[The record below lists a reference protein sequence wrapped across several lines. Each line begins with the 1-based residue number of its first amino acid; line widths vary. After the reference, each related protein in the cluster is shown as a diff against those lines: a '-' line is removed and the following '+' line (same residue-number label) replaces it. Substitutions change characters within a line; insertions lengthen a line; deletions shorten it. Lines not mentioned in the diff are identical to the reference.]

1 MSNVLTV
8 KRGDSFNLLFSSVT
22 ADVPPVAQALPPC
35 TARLQVRNKSGSRVY
50 LSATS
55 DPAAGL
61 TIDLAAGTVLWQQDF
76 TDTEA
81 LAPGTYY
88 ADLELTF
95 SPTERQSTQTFQI
108 RIEAD
113 MTQDLPA

>member
-1 MSNVLTV
+1 MSLTITT
-8 KRGDSFNLLFSSVT
+8 KRGDSFDLLFTSVNT
-22 ADVPPVAQALPPC
+22 AVPPVAQPLSPC

-55 DPAAGL
+55 APDGGL
-61 TIDLAAGTVLWQQDF
+61 TLDLAAGTVLWRQVYA
-76 TDTEA
+76 DTEA
-81 LAPGTYY
+81 LAPGLYY

-108 RIEAD
+108 RVEAD